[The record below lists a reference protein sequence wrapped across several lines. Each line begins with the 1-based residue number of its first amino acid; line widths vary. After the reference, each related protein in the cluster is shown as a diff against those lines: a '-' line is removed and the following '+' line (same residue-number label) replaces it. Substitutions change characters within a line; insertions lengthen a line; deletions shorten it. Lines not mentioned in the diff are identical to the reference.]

1 MSIERCAVDVNAARP
16 HRSDRLRLHQVV
28 LAVVFR
34 KLVRPRHGLHL
45 PLALLVSDFVSQR
58 LMRRY
63 KRHWSEHPLVGQFHV
78 DGDVNLVSAAVLFVR
93 PENFVELPLEVTL
106 VRVGG
111 QIPTRAH
118 SSGCA
123 RIEAQDADCL
133 GAQLVLPCE
142 LSQRPYELFPCL
154 LRCE

>member
-16 HRSDRLRLHQVV
+16 HRSDRLRLHQGV

-45 PLALLVSDFVSQR
+45 PLALLVSDFVSQG

-106 VRVGG
+106 VRDWRPDPDTCP
-111 QIPTRAH
+111 Q
-118 SSGCA
+118 
-123 RIEAQDADCL
+123 L
-133 GAQLVLPCE
+133 GLC
-142 LSQRPYELFPCL
+142 SHRSTKRRL
-154 LRCE
+154 LGRSIGASM